1 MIICTRSVGPIWP
14 AKGHSSS
21 LPPAPLAP
29 PAPING
35 RATAKLFGLSAA
47 LLAAFV
53 FCLEPALAAEEPVDD
68 QERATLDYLARR
80 PADARR
86 DCEEI
91 ITAHRYSL
99 AHLDRPAARVFLNR
113 TACDI
118 ALANYSVAQKTLT
131 AIEKFLRSSHAAPG
145 RLDSAGALLADCLLL
160 KAEIAYRNNEIKVAG
175 PLYRASLQEYTDR
188 FGFDS
193 ASLAA
198 PLEGMAICYRREG
211 HLGRAL
217 SAERQV
223 AEVDFVNMG
232 LGSYR
237 FTETLKFLIM
247 LEELNGQGEQA
258 VVVQD
263 LMVSSLRADMA
274 ERLNKT
280 YEDKAEKGE
289 IDAGQ
294 LPLIKARINRIVL
307 GRVSLDEAKTRVVKE
322 LKVPKEL
329 LERPAKK
336 SVRIDF
342 NTWISGRRQAE
353 EPPTLV
359 RINPLVPQKAL
370 VYCIHGLGLH
380 GASFDAFALKMADLG
395 FPVLMPDI
403 RGFGGN
409 AHHKGLDKL
418 EPEESLRDIYRSLTS
433 LRKLTPD
440 LPVVLLGESM
450 GGALALQA
458 AANDQDLIAAL
469 VCSVPSGSRFGGFS
483 DSMKVA
489 RGLLKGK
496 NEIDV
501 GKMIVHKATSDKDS
515 QERWEADPQ
524 ARLTMSPKELVKF
537 QEFMD
542 QNFKAARL
550 VDKLPVLFLQG
561 GQDGLVKPMGTAEL
575 YSTVA
580 SADKD
585 LLVVGRQEH
594 LIFED
599 ENCPAWIAPAI
610 SDWLEN
616 KLRLSDNYKP
626 E

>member
-14 AKGHSSS
+14 AKSIPDAV
-21 LPPAPLAP
+21 PPA
-29 PAPING
+29 G
-35 RATAKLFGLSAA
+35 RRRAARDFGLGSAF
-47 LLAAFV
+47 LLALV
-53 FCLEPALAAEEPVDD
+53 FSGNCALALPLD
-68 QERATLDYLARR
+68 QAPDLDKKGEATERATQDYLARR
-80 PADARR
+80 PAEARS
-86 DCEEI
+86 DCEAI
-91 ITAHRYSL
+91 IAAHRYSL
-99 AHLDRPAARVFLNR
+99 AHLDRSAARVFLNR

-118 ALANYSVAQKTLT
+118 ALANYTVAEKTLT
-131 AIEKFLRSSHAAPG
+131 TIEKFLRSSRGAPG

-160 KAEIAYRNNEIKVAG
+160 KAEIAYRNNEIKAAG
-175 PLYRASLQEYTDR
+175 PLFRAALQEYTDR

-223 AEVDFVNMG
+223 AEIDFVNMG

-247 LEELNGQGEQA
+247 LEELNGQSDQA
-258 VVVQD
+258 LIVQD

-294 LPLIKARINRIVL
+294 LPAIKARISRIVL
-307 GRVSLDEAKTRVVKE
+307 GRVSLDEAKARVVKE
-322 LKVPKEL
+322 LKVPQEL
-329 LERPAKK
+329 LERRAKEP
-336 SVRIDF
+336 VRIDF

-370 VYCIHGLGLH
+370 IYCIHGLGLH
-380 GASFDAFALKMADLG
+380 GASFDTFALKMADLG
-395 FPVLMPDI
+395 FPILMPDI

-418 EPEESLRDIYRSLTS
+418 EPEESLRDIFRSLTS

-458 AANDQDLIAAL
+458 AAGHQDLIAAL

-501 GKMIVHKATSDKDS
+501 GKMIVHKATSDKES

-580 SADKD
+580 STDKD
-585 LLVVGRQEH
+585 LLVVGKQEH

-616 KLRLSDNYKP
+616 KLRLTDKYKP